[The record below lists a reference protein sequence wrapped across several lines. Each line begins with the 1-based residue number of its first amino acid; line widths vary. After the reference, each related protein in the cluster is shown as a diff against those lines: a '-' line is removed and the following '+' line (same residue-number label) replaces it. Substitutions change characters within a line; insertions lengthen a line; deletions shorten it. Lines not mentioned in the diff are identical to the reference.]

1 MDPNVQDTVRGALIL
16 PSLFILLILILIVIH
31 FIEKFNKKN

>member
-1 MDPNVQDTVRGALIL
+1 MDQNVQETVKGALIL

-31 FIEKFNKKN
+31 YTQKFNKK